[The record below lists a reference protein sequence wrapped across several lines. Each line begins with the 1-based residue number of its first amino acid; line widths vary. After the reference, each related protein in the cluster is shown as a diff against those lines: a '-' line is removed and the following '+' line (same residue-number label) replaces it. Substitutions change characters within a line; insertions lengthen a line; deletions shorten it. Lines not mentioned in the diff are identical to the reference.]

1 MENRNS
7 RNGERLAAAR
17 TKFRDFRSASARET
31 VREELELPQAVIQL
45 GRADA
50 KYSPSEV
57 LTCEYRIELRD
68 RDIPESETIVA
79 VETSVLWMT
88 EGKGDTD
95 IGVHFFERREKKMVQ
110 PELLRQTH
118 KLSTVL
124 PATPLSYNGF
134 IVKIVWIVR
143 VRMFMA
149 DGSQKTHDQ
158 PFQLGNVENIAPE
171 PAEPAKKDEEE

>member
-1 MENRNS
+1 MENRDS
-7 RNGERLAAAR
+7 RDGERLAAAR
-17 TKFRDFRSASARET
+17 TKFRNFRAASARET
-31 VREELELPQAVIQL
+31 SPEELELPQAVIRL
-45 GRADA
+45 GQADA
-50 KYSPSEV
+50 KYSPGEM
-57 LTCEYRIELRD
+57 LTCEYHIELRD
-68 RDIPESETIVA
+68 RDTQDSERIVA

-134 IVKIVWIVR
+134 IVKIIWMVR

-149 DGSQKTHDQ
+149 DGSERTQDQ
-158 PFQLGNVENIAPE
+158 PFQLGNVENMNPE
-171 PAEPAKKDEEE
+171 PAVPVKKDEEE